1 MCRSWRDLYLE
12 GDGVDRF
19 LSSGRVRRIGAER
32 LGRSNGRGEKGIGR
46 SGNTFLAGDMI
57 QSVPSLDP
65 AFALR
70 IPTTGQY

>member
-1 MCRSWRDLYLE
+1 MCRSWRDLYFE
-12 GDGVDRF
+12 GDRVDRF
-19 LSSGRVRRIGAER
+19 LSSGRMRRIGAER

-57 QSVPSLDP
+57 QSVHSLDP
-65 AFALR
+65 AFTLR